1 MTAANETVDAAVDNS
16 EGAGGHVDEHIDGRT
31 LRRSRNRMAVI
42 EALLDLIR
50 EGQLDAGAAEI
61 AERAGV
67 SHRSVFRYFDD
78 LDDLVRT
85 AVDHQ
90 ISLAS
95 ELAQI
100 EGLGEGTLDDRIRSL
115 VAGRLALYEHVDGA
129 MRVAR
134 MRAPSIPEI
143 DVSIAEVAASFATQL
158 GSHFEPELAVQPPAD
173 AGSLLDACLVLTS
186 YDSFDLHTRVLGH
199 DLERTEASISTALS
213 ALLTV

>member
-1 MTAANETVDAAVDNS
+1 VKVASETGDAVIENAK
-16 EGAGGHVDEHIDGRT
+16 GARGHVDEHIDGRT

-42 EALLDLIR
+42 NALLDLIR
-50 EGQLDAGAAEI
+50 EGQLDSGAAEI

-85 AVDHQ
+85 AIDHQ

-100 EGLGEGTLDDRIRSL
+100 DGLGEGTLDDRIRSL
-115 VAGRLALYEHVDGA
+115 VEGRLALYEYVDGA

-143 DVSIAEVAASFATQL
+143 DVSIAEVTTWFAAQL
-158 GSHFEPELAVQPPAD
+158 GSNFEPELAVRPPAE
-173 AGSLLDACLVLTS
+173 AAHLIDACLVLTS

-199 DLERTEASISTALS
+199 DLDRTGASISTALS
-213 ALLTV
+213 ALLTI

>member
-1 MTAANETVDAAVDNS
+1 MTVADETVEAVAENAKS
-16 EGAGGHVDEHIDGRT
+16 ARGGANEHIDGRT

-42 EALLDLIR
+42 DALLALIR
-50 EGQLDAGAAEI
+50 EGQFESGAAEI

-85 AVDHQ
+85 AIDHQ
-90 ISLAS
+90 ISLAD

-100 EGLGEGTLDDRIRSL
+100 EGLGEGTLDERIRSL
-115 VAGRLALYEHVDGA
+115 VVGRLALYEYVDGA

-134 MRAPSIPEI
+134 MKAPSIPEI
-143 DVSIAEVAASFATQL
+143 DASIAEVAGWFESQL
-158 GSHFEPELAVQPPAD
+158 AIHFEPELAVRPVDD
-173 AGSLLDACLVLTS
+173 AAHLLDACLILTS

-199 DLERTEASISTALS
+199 DLDRTRASLSTALA
-213 ALLTV
+213 ALLAI